1 MITAAA
7 IFTAAIAGGLAVH
20 YGRQAHRLRAVLRQ
34 YAGPKISN
42 LAPSDPGF
50 TTGRRTAS
58 TIIFLDMQGFT
69 TISEGLPPERV
80 ALLLREIFGPALD
93 CIRDAGGEI
102 DKMIGDAI
110 LARHADARTAL
121 NMAEKLEKTLAD
133 AAQKAAGRIGCPPPK
148 FAAGM
153 HSGEVFLC
161 HLGTH
166 GGYVD
171 FTTIG
176 DSVNLASRIQ
186 SLAAI
191 YGHKT
196 LISGDT
202 YRAAGKPLSWRLLD
216 VVRVKGRHEP
226 IDLYTRPVDWESW
239 QDFEAARAL
248 YISGRFKE
256 AGELFMQQK
265 AGMWEK
271 RCRELEKKP
280 PVQWNAVWNF
290 KQKG

>member
-1 MITAAA
+1 MLTVAITA
-7 IFTAAIAGGLAVH
+7 AAIAGGLAVH
-20 YGRQAHRLRAVLRQ
+20 YGRQAQRLRAVLKQ

-50 TTGRRTAS
+50 TTGRRAAA
-58 TIIFLDMQGFT
+58 TIIFLDMQAFT
-69 TISEGLPPERV
+69 AMSETLPPERV

-93 CIRDAGGEI
+93 TIRDTGGEI

-110 LARHADARTAL
+110 LARHADARAAL
-121 NMAEKLEKTLAD
+121 GMAEKLEKVLAG
-133 AAQKAAGRIGCPPPK
+133 AATAAARRIGCPPPK
-148 FAAGM
+148 FAAGL
-153 HSGEVFLC
+153 HTGEVFLC

-186 SLAAI
+186 SLAGA
-191 YGHKT
+191 YGYGT

-202 YRAAGKPLSWRLLD
+202 FRAAGKPLSWRLLD

-226 IDLYTRPVDWESW
+226 IDLYVRPVDWEKW

-248 YISGRFKE
+248 YVSGYFKK
-256 AGELFMQQK
+256 AGEMFKQQK
-265 AGMWEK
+265 LVLWEK
-271 RCRELEKKP
+271 RCKELERRSLTA
-280 PVQWNAVWNF
+280 WDAVWNF
-290 KQKG
+290 KQK

>member
-1 MITAAA
+1 MLTTIAILTAAV
-7 IFTAAIAGGLAVH
+7 AGGLAFH
-20 YGRQAHRLRAVLRQ
+20 FGRQAHRLRAVLRQ
-34 YAGPKISN
+34 YAGSKISN

-69 TISEGLPPERV
+69 TISESLPPERV

-93 CIRDAGGEI
+93 TIRDAGGEV
-102 DKMIGDAI
+102 DKLIGDAI
-110 LARHADARTAL
+110 LARHSDPRAAL
-121 NMAEKLEKTLAD
+121 GMAEKLEKVLAG
-133 AAQKAAGRIGCPPPK
+133 AAEKAAGHIGCPPPK

-186 SLAAI
+186 SLAGH
-191 YGHKT
+191 YGHST

-202 YRAAGKPLSWRLLD
+202 FRAAGKPLQWRLLD
-216 VVRVKGRHEP
+216 VCRVKGRHDP
-226 IDLYTRPVDWESW
+226 VDLYVRPTAWEAW

-248 YISGRFKE
+248 YTDGRFKE
-256 AGELFMQQK
+256 AGEMFRQQRLS
-265 AGMWEK
+265 MWEN
-271 RCRELEKKP
+271 RCRELERRP
-280 PVQWNAVWNF
+280 PAVWNAVWNF
-290 KQKG
+290 KQK